1 MSKPDPKRA
10 WQWLSLLIILL
21 AIGACFHWHGQPAI
35 AGAALPRISL
45 RSAIVV
51 LALLGW
57 FRSQA
62 LIGSRALKDG
72 AITDTIHEMTAT
84 AHRYLQNHPKQADR
98 LLIVTSGFIDAFGL
112 FLIGASIFGPTMR
125 PFVALLILFV
135 MRQVCQTVCALPIP
149 RDMIWRYPGS
159 PSLLV
164 TYGTANDFFFSG
176 HTAIAVLGAIEV
188 ARLGPAW
195 LGIAAGVIALL
206 EVVTV
211 LVLRAH
217 YTIDILGA
225 LLATGCALQLA
236 DWVCKLL

>member
-1 MSKPDPKRA
+1 MPHFGLHGHRRSA
-10 WQWLSLLIILL
+10 NGLLIASSAGIDLL
-21 AIGACFHWHGQPAI
+21 
-35 AGAALPRISL
+35 
-45 RSAIVV
+45 
-51 LALLGW
+51 
-57 FRSQA
+57 
-62 LIGSRALKDG
+62 
-72 AITDTIHEMTAT
+72 
-84 AHRYLQNHPKQADR
+84 
-98 LLIVTSGFIDAFGL
+98 GL
-112 FLIGASIFGPTMR
+112 FLIGAGIFGPSLR
-125 PFVALLILFV
+125 PFLALLILFV
-135 MRQVCQTVCALPIP
+135 FRQFSQALCALPTP
-149 RDMIWRYPGS
+149 PNMIWRHPGI

-164 TYGTANDFFFSG
+164 TYATANAFFFSG